1 MKEERNEKRKIVEM
15 QKGVRLHIDEDGNCV
30 DIDIED
36 GIKTLIFDGSDYFDF
51 DSLYGK
57 KSFPDITEL
66 HIGRDVQYI
75 CIRNKVF
82 PNVRKITSDSP
93 YFKSGNLLV
102 SIPDYVV
109 DMLKDADIDEK
120 YIKTSH
126 NYVLQNVFCIR
137 PDEIIDLSEIGY
149 IQCLAFEDCL
159 SCNIINSDNV
169 TTCDDDC
176 LLNLAH
182 EDNKKNLIAGT
193 ILMKPYIEF
202 DSDTYEFPDSKITAI
217 YESSFAD
224 CLTTSSNV
232 ECVVLKNA
240 MQADTLL
247 NALLNLRDLKIKTII
262 FDTNEKIDFSVIDCR
277 IKDSK
282 LVNLKVTET
291 NPYYKSID
299 GIVYSKD
306 EKRLIK
312 YCPNKKDKNVKIKDG
327 VEEIDGKAFEWSDN
341 IERIQ
346 LPETL
351 RILKTGTFHHCKN
364 INKVYIPES
373 LEYMENACFGIPF
386 YMIGCIRLKS
396 RHLPKNFINALT
408 SSPDGYVIVKNPYIA
423 VHLIDKD
430 DNPLEDVKNTHVL
443 KRFYI
448 PGLISD
454 GKRQELNEYYNS
466 HVLDDKYLNKMWKY
480 CMKQNPS
487 LSVKL
492 AEKTFYY
499 ITDSDEELNKFIHDN
514 GIKIAEYLIEYFS
527 YAIRRM
533 GEYPDN
539 SIKQCALKRNFQL
552 NKSAML
558 KLVDSGL
565 LQSDALEKIS
575 DFISLMDMS
584 SISEAVEKQLKK

>member
-15 QKGVRLHIDEDGNCV
+15 QKGVRYYIDENGNCV

-82 PNVRKITSDSP
+82 PNVRKVTSDSP
-93 YFKSGNLLV
+93 YFKSGDLLV

-109 DMLKDADIDEK
+109 DMLKDGDVDEK

-126 NYVLQNVFCIR
+126 SYVLQNVFCIQ
-137 PDEIIDLSEIGY
+137 PDEIIDLSEIGS
-149 IQCLAFEDCL
+149 IQLLAFEDCL

-169 TTCDDDC
+169 TTCYDDC
-176 LLNLAH
+176 LLNLSH
-182 EDNKKNLIAGT
+182 EDDKKNLIIGT

-224 CLTTSSNV
+224 CLATSSNV
-232 ECVVLKNA
+232 ECVVLKNT
-240 MQADTLL
+240 MQAD
-247 NALLNLRDLKIKTII
+247 ALLNLRDLKITTIV
-262 FDTNEKIDFSVIDCR
+262 FDINEKIDFSVIDCR
-277 IKDSK
+277 TKDSK
-282 LVNLKVTET
+282 LVNLEVTKT

-306 EKRLIK
+306 EKMLIK
-312 YCPNKKDKNVKIKDG
+312 YCTNKKDKNVKIKDG
-327 VEEIDGKAFEWSDN
+327 VEEIDSKAFEWSDN

-373 LEYMENACFGIPF
+373 LEYMENACFDIPF
-386 YMIGCIRLKS
+386 YMMGCMRLKS

-430 DNPLEDVKNTHVL
+430 DDPLDDIKDTHVL

-454 GKRQELNEYYNS
+454 EKRQELNEYYNS
-466 HVLDDKYLNKMWKY
+466 HVLDDKYLSKMWKY
-480 CMKQNPS
+480 CMKQNPN

-514 GIKIAEYLIEYFS
+514 GIEIAEYLIEYFS

-558 KLVDSGL
+558 KLVDSSL